1 MSKTNTT
8 SNIYNSAILTKKIYL
23 NIDDVNSYI
32 RNKLESKLKELYE
45 DKCNIDGFIKKNSIK
60 LLNYSSGKIDN
71 YSNKI
76 MFQTTIQCQLCN
88 PVNNM
93 IIDIKVLNIT
103 KAGIRGDINI
113 EEKSPIIVFL
123 ARDHHYNI
131 SEYSDIKEND
141 VINVKILGHR
151 FELNDDYISVIAE
164 YKNTYKKKPKIII
177 PSLNLQQQSPPD
189 IDNEPQEPPTTPAQE
204 EPPTASAPEESP
216 KESAPQVSPTASAPQ
231 EPPTTPAPQE
241 PPTTPA
247 PQEPPTASAPQEP
260 PTASAPQ
267 EPPTASAPQEPQNES
282 ISTSSKSKSKIK
294 VKSKNIK
301 KSLPK

>member
-45 DKCNIDGFIKKNSIK
+45 DKCNIDGFIKKNSIN

-113 EEKSPIIVFL
+113 EEKSPIMVFL

-177 PSLNLQQQSPPD
+177 PSLNLQQQLPPEL
-189 IDNEPQEPPTTPAQE
+189 DNEPQVSPTASAPEEPPTSPQPE
-204 EPPTASAPEESP
+204 EPPTASAPEEP
-216 KESAPQVSPTASAPQ
+216 PTASAS
-231 EPPTTPAPQE
+231 E
-241 PPTTPA
+241 
-247 PQEPPTASAPQEP
+247 EPPTASQPEEPPTPPQPEEP
-260 PTASAPQ
+260 PTASQP
-267 EPPTASAPQEPQNES
+267 EDPQNAS